1 MKNGINSEIN
11 TTMKIITN
19 FEDNLIKF
27 LLENKES
34 LSNEMCKYEIDSFD
48 RIDGLI
54 EILKI
59 YKTKIKE

>member
-1 MKNGINSEIN
+1 M
-11 TTMKIITN
+11 TN
-19 FEDNLIKF
+19 FENNLIKF

-34 LSNEMCKYEIDSFD
+34 LSNEMHKYKINSFD

>member
-1 MKNGINSEIN
+1 MK
-11 TTMKIITN
+11 TTN
-19 FEDNLIKF
+19 FENNLIEF

-34 LSNEMCKYEIDSFD
+34 LSNAMREYNINSFD

-59 YKTKIKE
+59 CKSQIKDPL

>member
-1 MKNGINSEIN
+1 MK
-11 TTMKIITN
+11 ITN

-34 LSNEMCKYEIDSFD
+34 LSNEMCKYKINSFD

>member
-1 MKNGINSEIN
+1 MQ
-11 TTMKIITN
+11 ITN

-34 LSNEMCKYEIDSFD
+34 LSNTMHDHNINSRD

-54 EILKI
+54 EILKLL
-59 YKTKIKE
+59 KNQIKQ